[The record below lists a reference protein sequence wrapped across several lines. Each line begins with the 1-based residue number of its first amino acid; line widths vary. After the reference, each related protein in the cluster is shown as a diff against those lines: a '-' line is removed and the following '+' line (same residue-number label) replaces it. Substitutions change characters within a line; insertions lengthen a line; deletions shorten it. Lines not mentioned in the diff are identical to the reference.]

1 MAPHR
6 AIILLAGLSA
16 SSMLLFMY
24 ISRRAGGIGGIAAV
38 AAPWWTSGSVYSAP
52 EAVGTAVPV
61 VGTNEAGGEPHQ
73 RGLPS
78 PSARSTT
85 AASAAAPPPVPTPAG
100 AAGDLAEDPATTR
113 PWLLNQPG
121 GQPAKKQEF
130 GWQLVRDQAHPKVAT
145 WEAGSFV
152 GQQCPA
158 RVSAGAKRD
167 DVNCGCADNRLD
179 PDPVTSCGQLCETP
193 AIACNT
199 LQYPLVAWSRR
210 LLGGQQVRVT
220 TTATA
225 VGGSTSTSAREMT
238 HATQRRDAAA

>member
-1 MAPHR
+1 M
-6 AIILLAGLSA
+6 IILLAGLSA

-52 EAVGTAVPV
+52 EAVGAAVPV
-61 VGTNEAGGEPHQ
+61 VGTNEAGGKPAHQ
-73 RGLPS
+73 QGLPS
-78 PSARSTT
+78 SSARSTT

-100 AAGDLAEDPATTR
+100 AGGDLAEDPATTR

-121 GQPAKKQEF
+121 GQPAKKEEF

-152 GQQCPA
+152 DQQCPA
-158 RVSAGAKRD
+158 RVSAGAARD
-167 DVNCGCADNRLD
+167 DVSCGCADNRID
-179 PDPVTSCGQLCETP
+179 PDPVTSCGQLCETA

-225 VGGSTSTSAREMT
+225 AAPSTSTSAREMT